1 MMAKNLMS
9 NGAKD
14 KKLMA
19 PNKNGVRILTKK
31 VELFFFNSD
40 ANFFNFSLVGCCHGK
55 Y

>member
-1 MMAKNLMS
+1 MTKNLKS

-19 PNKNGVRILTKK
+19 PNKNGDRILLKK
-31 VELFFFNSD
+31 VELFFFNGD
-40 ANFFNFSLVGCCHGK
+40 ANFFNFSLVSCCHGK

>member
-1 MMAKNLMS
+1 MMTRNLRS

-19 PNKNGVRILTKK
+19 QNKKGVRILLKNF
-31 VELFFFNSD
+31 ELFFFNGD
-40 ANFFNFSLVGCCHGK
+40 ANFLNFALVRCSHGK